1 MNNHAI
7 LYPIFALAW
16 WTSCVLLLIPI
27 ARIRAG
33 RRREIVVDDFKYGES
48 SAVPPHVSIPNRNYM
63 NLLELPVLFYV
74 AGVLLLVSPCTSLTS
89 IYLAWL
95 YVGLR
100 IVQTQ
105 VAVQGGLGR
114 RNRLLGYLKH
124 LEVLRCSHEVD
135 SDQHGAACRDE
146 GNRRLRNHGTSPH
159 PRGEA

>member
-74 AGVLLLVSPCTSLTS
+74 AGVLLFVSPCTSLIS

-100 IVQTQ
+100 IVHSVIHLTYNKVMHRLAAFATSNAVL
-105 VAVQGGLGR
+105 VALWIDLGLT
-114 RNRLLGYLKH
+114 
-124 LEVLRCSHEVD
+124 VLPTS
-135 SDQHGAACRDE
+135 CR
-146 GNRRLRNHGTSPH
+146 
-159 PRGEA
+159 

>member
-74 AGVLLLVSPCTSLTS
+74 AGVLLFVSPCTSLTS

-100 IVQTQ
+100 IVHSVIHLTYNKVLHRLAAFATSNAVL
-105 VAVQGGLGR
+105 VALWIDVGLT
-114 RNRLLGYLKH
+114 
-124 LEVLRCSHEVD
+124 VLPTS
-135 SDQHGAACRDE
+135 CR
-146 GNRRLRNHGTSPH
+146 
-159 PRGEA
+159 

>member
-74 AGVLLLVSPCTSLTS
+74 VAVLLLVSPCTSLTS

-100 IVQTQ
+100 IVHSVIHLTYNKVLHRL
-105 VAVQGGLGR
+105 VAFAASNAALVALWIDVGLTI
-114 RNRLLGYLKH
+114 LPT
-124 LEVLRCSHEVD
+124 S
-135 SDQHGAACRDE
+135 CR
-146 GNRRLRNHGTSPH
+146 
-159 PRGEA
+159 

>member
-74 AGVLLLVSPCTSLTS
+74 AGVLLLVSPCTSLPS

-100 IVQTQ
+100 IVHSVIHLTYNKVLHRLAAFATSNAVL
-105 VAVQGGLGR
+105 VALWIDAGLTI
-114 RNRLLGYLKH
+114 LPT
-124 LEVLRCSHEVD
+124 S
-135 SDQHGAACRDE
+135 CR
-146 GNRRLRNHGTSPH
+146 
-159 PRGEA
+159 

>member
-48 SAVPPHVSIPNRNYM
+48 SAVPPHVAIPNRNYM

-74 AGVLLLVSPCTSLTS
+74 AGVLLLVSPCTSLTA

-100 IVQTQ
+100 IVHSVIHLTYNKVLHRLAAFAASNAVL
-105 VAVQGGLGR
+105 VALWVDVGLTI
-114 RNRLLGYLKH
+114 LPT
-124 LEVLRCSHEVD
+124 S
-135 SDQHGAACRDE
+135 CR
-146 GNRRLRNHGTSPH
+146 
-159 PRGEA
+159 

>member
-74 AGVLLLVSPCTSLTS
+74 VAVLLLVSPCTSLTS

-100 IVQTQ
+100 IVHSVIHLTYNKVLHRL
-105 VAVQGGLGR
+105 VAFAASNAVLVALWIDVGLTI
-114 RNRLLGYLKH
+114 LPT
-124 LEVLRCSHEVD
+124 S
-135 SDQHGAACRDE
+135 CR
-146 GNRRLRNHGTSPH
+146 
-159 PRGEA
+159 

>member
-33 RRREIVVDDFKYGES
+33 RRREIVVDDIKYGES

-100 IVQTQ
+100 IVHSVIHLTYNKVLHRLAAFAASNAVL
-105 VAVQGGLGR
+105 VALWIDVGLTI
-114 RNRLLGYLKH
+114 LPT
-124 LEVLRCSHEVD
+124 S
-135 SDQHGAACRDE
+135 CR
-146 GNRRLRNHGTSPH
+146 
-159 PRGEA
+159 

>member
-100 IVQTQ
+100 IVHSVIHLTYNKVLHRLAAFAASNAVL
-105 VAVQGGLGR
+105 VALWMDVGLTI
-114 RNRLLGYLKH
+114 LPT
-124 LEVLRCSHEVD
+124 S
-135 SDQHGAACRDE
+135 CR
-146 GNRRLRNHGTSPH
+146 
-159 PRGEA
+159 

>member
-74 AGVLLLVSPCTSLTS
+74 AAILLYLSPCTSATA
-89 IYLAWL
+89 IDLAWL

-100 IVQTQ
+100 IVHSIIHLTYNK
-105 VAVQGGLGR
+105 VFHRLAAFATSNVVLVLMWAAVGWTIL
-114 RNRLLGYLKH
+114 
-124 LEVLRCSHEVD
+124 
-135 SDQHGAACRDE
+135 
-146 GNRRLRNHGTSPH
+146 
-159 PRGEA
+159 PRSCA

>member
-100 IVQTQ
+100 IVHSVIHLTYNKVLHRLAAFAASNAVL
-105 VAVQGGLGR
+105 VALWIDVGLTI
-114 RNRLLGYLKH
+114 LPT
-124 LEVLRCSHEVD
+124 S
-135 SDQHGAACRDE
+135 CR
-146 GNRRLRNHGTSPH
+146 
-159 PRGEA
+159 

>member
-48 SAVPPHVSIPNRNYM
+48 SAVPPHVAIPNRNYM

-100 IVQTQ
+100 IVHSVIHLTYNKVLHRLAAFATSNAVL
-105 VAVQGGLGR
+105 VALWIDVGLT
-114 RNRLLGYLKH
+114 
-124 LEVLRCSHEVD
+124 VLPTS
-135 SDQHGAACRDE
+135 CR
-146 GNRRLRNHGTSPH
+146 
-159 PRGEA
+159 

>member
-7 LYPIFALAW
+7 LYPIFTLAW
-16 WTSCVLLLIPI
+16 WTSCVLLLIPF

-74 AGVLLLVSPCTSLTS
+74 AGVLLLVSACTSWAA

-100 IVQTQ
+100 IVHSMIHLTYNNVFHRLAAFAASNAVL
-105 VAVQGGLGR
+105 VALWIDVGLTI
-114 RNRLLGYLKH
+114 LPT
-124 LEVLRCSHEVD
+124 S
-135 SDQHGAACRDE
+135 CR
-146 GNRRLRNHGTSPH
+146 
-159 PRGEA
+159 